1 MLGFVIR
8 RLLLVIPTL
17 IGVAIAVFFLIRVMP
32 GDVVVVKLRAD
43 GAQVSEEAIQAER
56 KRLGLD
62 KPVFLWE
69 CKSYLPPS
77 GCVVSA
83 NNQFTDYI
91 VGLTKLDLGRSL
103 WTGES
108 VAREIA
114 LRFPV
119 SFQVAIMATLIAV
132 FIAIPLGT
140 ISAVYRDTW
149 VDNVIR
155 VLAVSGLAIPGFWL
169 GMLIIL
175 ALLAFFNWLPKIGY
189 VSIFDDPIANLSA
202 LIWPALSVGYRYA
215 AVVTRMMRSALLEVM
230 REDYIRTA
238 RAKGVFQKLVVRRHA
253 VRNALLPV
261 VTVVGLEF
269 AFLIGGLV
277 VTEQVFNLNGIG
289 KLFVDATTRGDFT
302 LIQGLVLL
310 IATIFVLVNMI
321 VDIIY
326 AMLDPRIRLN

>member
-1 MLGFVIR
+1 
-8 RLLLVIPTL
+8 
-17 IGVAIAVFFLIRVMP
+17 MP

-77 GCVVSA
+77 GCIMSA

-91 VGLTKLDLGRSL
+91 VGLTRLDLGRSL

-108 VAREIA
+108 VAREIV

-189 VSIFDDPIANLSA
+189 VSIFEDPITNLSA